1 MREDARVSL
10 SEQDDTLTDPG
21 PAVPTETLGGRAAAA
36 LVFGSSAA
44 VLVVELVALRLL
56 APYLGLTLETST
68 LVIGVALTAI
78 AVGAWVGGRVADGT
92 QPRRLL
98 GPLLVVSGVCV
109 SLMPVVV
116 RGGGELA
123 GAGVFLIAAAAI
135 FVPGALLSAISPI
148 VATLRLTDL
157 SRTGS
162 VVGGLSGVGTLGA
175 IAGTVLTGF
184 VFVTAFPV
192 SAILVGLG
200 ALLVL
205 AGVVVG
211 TRLGR
216 GARGA
221 RSGWGAGSGLARS
234 VPPAMLLVPGVL
246 GAAWGPG
253 SCDVETVYHCAQVV
267 TDDERPSGRVLE
279 LDGLRHSYVDLDDPT
294 HLEFDYIAAL
304 ASVADTAFPS
314 TEPIVAYHLGGGGL
328 TIPRYLAEVRP
339 GTTSVVSEIDPGVL
353 DVDVAQLGL
362 ETGPGLTVRIEDGR
376 LGIGDIPSA
385 SQDLV
390 VGDAFGGVSIPWHL
404 TTREA
409 MTEVRR
415 VLASDGLY
423 AANLIDFG
431 PMEFVRAEIA
441 TLRTVFDHVV
451 LLADADVLDSAAGA
465 GGNVVVV
472 ASQAPVNLTALANR
486 LAGRVPDWRLIDG
499 PGLGAW
505 VGDAMVLTDD
515 HAPVDQLLT
524 PHAAAGSAR

>member
-1 MREDARVSL
+1 MDLDA
-10 SEQDDTLTDPG
+10 QDDTRSG
-21 PAVPTETLGGRAAAA
+21 PEPDAGGASSADSLHGGEPLSARTAAA

-68 LVIGVALTAI
+68 LVIGVALAAI
-78 AVGAWVGGRVADGT
+78 AAGAWVGGRVADGT
-92 QPRRLL
+92 DSRRLL
-98 GPLLVVSGVCV
+98 GPLLATSGACV
-109 SLMPVVV
+109 ALMPVVV
-116 RGGGELA
+116 RGGGEVA
-123 GAGVFLIAAAAI
+123 GAGVFLFAAAAI

-157 SRTGS
+157 ARTGS

-200 ALLVL
+200 VVLVL

-211 TRLGR
+211 ARLGR
-216 GARGA
+216 GG
-221 RSGWGAGSGLARS
+221 RSGLVRTA
-234 VPPAMLLVPGVL
+234 PPALLVVPGLL
-246 GAAWGPG
+246 GAVWGPG
-253 SCDVETVYHCAQVV
+253 SCDVETVYHCARVV
-267 TDDERPSGRVLE
+267 QDDDRPTGRVLV
-279 LDGLRHSYVDLDDPT
+279 LDGLRHSYVDLADPT

-304 ASVADTAFPS
+304 ASVADTAFPA
-314 TEPIVAYHLGGGGL
+314 TEPLTAYHLGGGGL
-328 TIPRYLAEVRP
+328 TLPRYLAEVRP
-339 GTTSVVSEIDPGVL
+339 GTRSVVSEIDAGVL
-353 DVDVAQLGL
+353 DVDVDRLGL
-362 ETGPGLTVRIEDGR
+362 ETGPDLDVRIEDGR
-376 LGIGDIPSA
+376 LGVERIAAA

-390 VGDAFGGVSIPWHL
+390 VGDAFGGVSVPWHL

-415 VLASDGLY
+415 VLGPGGLY

-431 PMEFVRAEIA
+431 PMDFVRAEIA

-451 LLADADVLDSAAGA
+451 LLAGTDVLEGEAGA

-472 ASQAPVNLTALANR
+472 ASQAPVDGAALGDR
-486 LAGRVPDWRLIDG
+486 LGGRVPDWRL
-499 PGLGAW
+499 LAGAELDTW

-524 PHAAAGSAR
+524 PYPTPGRPG